1 MTRFSLQ
8 LLHVDAGKDRIC
20 LNQDKAFIVDEIYF
34 VKEEHIL
41 HVWRCQTLGFTL
53 LYFPMIEIEQEILLV
68 FNVLRV
74 VMI

>member
-20 LNQDKAFIVDEIYF
+20 LNQDEAFIVDEIYF

-41 HVWRCQTLGFTL
+41 HV
-53 LYFPMIEIEQEILLV
+53 
-68 FNVLRV
+68 
-74 VMI
+74 